1 MSYKAN
7 PTTNP
12 VVTTG
17 ASMRAAYSLPQAAG
31 IMCVGITGGIGS
43 GKSYVCARL
52 EAAGYPV
59 FYCDD
64 EAKRIIRTDSEVR
77 QELRKIVG
85 ADVYDA
91 EGRLV
96 KSVLAAYLCR
106 GREYAARVDAV
117 VHPRVAR
124 AFKERAEAMAADV
137 NSKGAESVSVSLSA
151 MNGPVTLD
159 ILRQM
164 PPART
169 LFMECALLF
178 ESGFNFLVHYTVLVH
193 VSAETQIARL
203 MSRDRISR
211 AKAMEWISLQLTED
225 EKMALADAY
234 IINE

>member
-1 MSYKAN
+1 MSCKAN
-7 PTTNP
+7 PTTDP
-12 VVTTG
+12 AATG
-17 ASMRAAYSLPQAAG
+17 KSPHAAYALPQAAG
-31 IMCVGITGGIGS
+31 IICVGITGGIGS
-43 GKSYVCARL
+43 GKSYVCSRL
-52 EAAGYPV
+52 EAAGYHV

-64 EAKRIIRTDSEVR
+64 EAKRIIRTDPEVR
-77 QELRKIVG
+77 RELRQIAG
-85 ADVYDA
+85 AEVYDA

-124 AFKERAEAMAADV
+124 AFKDRAEALAADV
-137 NSKGAESVSVSLSA
+137 NNKGAESVSVSVNA
-151 MNGPVTLD
+151 MSGPVTLD

-178 ESGFNFLVHYTVLVH
+178 ESGFNLLVHRTVLVH

-203 MSRDRISR
+203 MARDRISR

-225 EKMALADAY
+225 EKLALADAY
-234 IINE
+234 IVNE